1 MRRLA
6 LLAALALGAC
16 QSSPP
21 GDPTPAP
28 VPVPTP
34 TPVTPPTTVPPTP
47 TPPPVSVGPR
57 DIVVRATRGLY
68 LVDPALPGEA
78 AVAGD
83 VEVLFAGLP
92 PPAGTAVTLNGV
104 ALVARDLS
112 GLPRTFWSVDPAGP
126 QPVLGADGLLTLSVR
141 AGGEAY
147 ALALPCPPAPDVAT
161 STPVGASLGGQAT
174 LQLSLGAP
182 LPENAA
188 NLFPADFFPV
198 ARLRGRDADTG
209 AGTVDVISQRT
220 VPAQALGV
228 ALDVGAAG
236 SGGYLAE
243 LSYPGAHTVDG
254 GSGGY
259 CGRLR
264 RFAFAP

>member
-1 MRRLA
+1 V
-6 LLAALALGAC
+6 
-16 QSSPP
+16 PP
-21 GDPTPAP
+21 
-28 VPVPTP
+28 
-34 TPVTPPTTVPPTP
+34 TVPP
-47 TPPPVSVGPR
+47 VSIGPR
-57 DIVVRATRGLY
+57 DIVVRATSGLY
-68 LVDPALPGEA
+68 LVDPVEPGEA

-112 GLPRTFWSVDPAGP
+112 GLPRTFWSVDPGGA
-126 QPVLGADGLLTLSVR
+126 QPAVAADGLLTVSIR
-141 AGGEAY
+141 AGGQAY
-147 ALALPCPPAPDVAT
+147 SLALPCPPNPTVTT
-161 STPVGASLGGQAT
+161 STPIGASLGGQAS
-174 LQLSLGAP
+174 LQLSFGAP
-182 LPENAA
+182 LPENAV
-188 NLFPADFFPV
+188 NRFPADFFPV
-198 ARLRGRDADTG
+198 ARLRGRDAATG
-209 AGTVDVISQRT
+209 AATVDVLSQRI
-220 VPAQALGV
+220 VPAQALDV

-243 LSYPGAHTVDG
+243 LSFPGAHTVDG